1 MSKQIIQ
8 FIVTFPIY
16 KPFRR
21 INQSFSGK
29 LNKSLRSINP
39 RFRAPFKPVVSE
51 LNQFLFS
58 SVRTYDHSYLDIPQR
73 VKFEEQVDEIYNKF
87 STKTLKELKKLF
99 TKDPELVSSINA
111 FQDVINDLNLN
122 QNDTIDRIRKLPENV
137 VKELDRIYKN
147 GSLIIWDLPGKEI
160 DRIIAGYE
168 KINREGD
175 SLEEA
180 DISMVS
186 DELTLATFGKHHVPC
201 LVDQAQRIN
210 KPLTTLTDHLSKFSN
225 SINSAQNEKVKGH
238 LIEVTSVFLG
248 KLLGIREPLNLACK
262 QLIRYQNL
270 ENEIIQESKSIG
282 SSFLSNIYDKFI
294 DSNEVTRAISI
305 IDEISETISKHSED
319 IRLLLVKMEN
329 LEISET
335 ETSDIASYN
344 QFIMDIYY
352 DLEEFRF
359 ITETF
364 QDIPSFTAMGGGI
377 ATEGKEKI
385 QLDLPDDS
393 IIYAK
398 DIFRTFPLINSTV
411 YALRGIDLEIKKG
424 EFVAIMGPSGSGKTT
439 LLKIRSGLDR
449 PDRGLIFVDKL
460 DLGNASENELIR
472 FRRET
477 AAFIYQS
484 YNLLPILTNRE
495 NVSLP
500 ADFGIKKDIGNKK
513 KRSKEL
519 LSSVGLEFYTNGR
532 PSLLSGGQQQRV
544 TISRALM
551 NMPDILFADEPTG
564 DLDSE
569 TGSQIMDI
577 IADLHKQG
585 VTVILVTHD
594 KRIAERAERIIHMG
608 DGKIIAEPE
617 IYTE

>member
-1 MSKQIIQ
+1 MSDQIIQ
-8 FIVTFPIY
+8 FIVAFPIY

-21 INQSFSGK
+21 INQSFSNK

-39 RFRAPFKPVVSE
+39 RFRPEFKPVVSE

-58 SVRTYDHSYLDIPQR
+58 SVKTQDQSYLNIPER
-73 VKFEEQVDEIYNKF
+73 IKFEEQIDGIYDKY
-87 STKTLKELKKLF
+87 STKTLKELKKLYS
-99 TKDPELVSSINA
+99 KDPELLSSIKA
-111 FQDVINDLNLN
+111 FQDIIKDLNLN
-122 QNDTIDRIRKLPENV
+122 LNDRLDKIREMPSKIIN
-137 VKELDRIYKN
+137 ELNRIYKN

-180 DISMVS
+180 NISMVS

-210 KPLTTLTDHLSKFSN
+210 EPLKTLTDQLSKFSN
-225 SINSAQNEKVKGH
+225 SIISAPSEKIKSH
-238 LIEVTSVFLG
+238 LVEVTSVFLG

-262 QLIRYQNL
+262 QLIRYREL
-270 ENEIIQESKSIG
+270 EKEIIEESESIG

-294 DSNEVTRAISI
+294 DSKEVSKAISL
-305 IDEISETISKHSED
+305 IDEITETISKHSED
-319 IRLLLVKMEN
+319 IRLLMVQIEN
-329 LEISET
+329 LEISKNDMP
-335 ETSDIASYN
+335 DIEN
-344 QFIMDIYY
+344 FTKFVMDIYY

-385 QLDLPDDS
+385 ELDLPEDS
-393 IIYAK
+393 MIYSK

-411 YALRGIDLEIKKG
+411 YALRGIDLEIKRG

-439 LLKIRSGLDR
+439 LLNIMSGLDK
-449 PDRGLIFVDKL
+449 PDRGLIYVDNL
-460 DLGNASENELIR
+460 DLGNASEKQLIK
-472 FRRET
+472 FRREV

-484 YNLLPILTNRE
+484 YNLLPILKNRE

-500 ADFGIKKDIGNKK
+500 ADFGIKKKIGNKK

-519 LSSVGLEFYTNGR
+519 LTSVGLEFYINSK

-544 TISRALM
+544 TIARSLM
-551 NMPDILFADEPTG
+551 NKPEILFADEPTG
-564 DLDSE
+564 DLDSK
-569 TGSQIMDI
+569 TGSEIMDI
-577 IADLHKQG
+577 IDELHKDG

-594 KRIAERAERIIHMG
+594 EKIALRAQRIIHMA
-608 DGKIIAEPE
+608 DGKIVDKPVNS
-617 IYTE
+617 